1 METERVQQIIVTVI
15 FSLLLLGFLC
25 MMCSCCI
32 KVYLKEI
39 KINPKPNTDVKNPV

>member
-1 METERVQQIIVTVI
+1 METERVQLIIVTVI

-32 KVYLKEI
+32 EGYLEEI
-39 KINPKPNTDVKNPV
+39 IPTPNSEVKSPV